1 MPNIWTIYRRELAA
15 YFNSPI
21 AYIFIC
27 AFLAIMA
34 FFFFIFYRFF
44 SQPNPDL
51 RTYFEILP
59 LAFFIFIP
67 AITMRLWSE
76 EKKQGTLEMLMTLPL
91 KTWEVVV
98 GKFLAAYSI
107 LTITLLLTIIVP
119 LSTSFVLQNMDGQA
133 LVANYIGAFL
143 IAGVYIAIGSWIS
156 ALTREQTVAFVVSV
170 VACALVCFMGFPNVI
185 DWINR
190 SVWDGMG
197 RFVGYF
203 GTFFHYQKFAQGQ
216 VSAVDVVYAL
226 GMIGLFLGLNNFAV
240 ESRKY

>member
-1 MPNIWTIYRRELAA
+1 MRNVLSVYRRESAA

-21 AYIFIC
+21 AYIFIL

-59 LAFFIFIP
+59 LAFLLFIP

-76 EKKQGTLEMLMTLPL
+76 EKRQGTLELLMTFPVS
-91 KTWEVVV
+91 TWEVVLA
-98 GKFLAAYSI
+98 KFLASY
-107 LTITLLLTIIVP
+107 TIVALSLLLTIVVP
-119 LSTSFVLQNMDGQA
+119 LSVSFVLPLDGTA
-133 LVANYIGAFL
+133 LIASYVGAFL
-143 IAGVYIAIGSWIS
+143 IAGVYIAIGSCIS
-156 ALTREQTVAFVVSV
+156 AMTENQIVAFVVAV

-190 SVWDGMG
+190 NLFDGLG

-216 VSAVDVVYAL
+216 VGLLDVVYAL
-226 GMIGLFLGLNNFAV
+226 SMIGLFLGLNNFFV